1 MYTPNDEPARVYAR
15 IEIEIELSEMSTS
28 GTMLDLKGLSSSVRK
43 HLESLPMTGP
53 QMEIVNVAP
62 VTKQWEV
69 DAQLRNAR
77 PWIDPLLKETPQ

>member
-1 MYTPNDEPARVYAR
+1 MYTDSDESVRVYAR

-28 GTMLDLKGLSSSVRK
+28 GTMLDLAGLSSSVRM

-77 PWIDPLLKETPQ
+77 PWTDPLLKEIPQ

>member
-28 GTMLDLKGLSSSVRK
+28 GTMLDLMGLSSSVRK

-53 QMEIVNVAP
+53 QMDVINVTP
-62 VTKQWEV
+62 TTKQWEV
-69 DAQLRNAR
+69 DAQLRNPR
-77 PWIDPLLKETPQ
+77 PWNDPLLKETPQ